1 MPRKG
6 KLTLPRSARISV
18 ARLRPTD
25 VIVVE
30 CKEKVP
36 LSTMERIRAEVGQY
50 FQGHR
55 IVVFDG
61 GLRMKIAPGRA
72 NV

>member
-6 KLTLPRSARISV
+6 KLTLPRSSRISV

-30 CKEKVP
+30 CKDKLP
-36 LSTMERIRAEVGQY
+36 LASLERIKQLVGSH
-50 FQGHR
+50 FEGHR
-55 IVVFDG
+55 IVVFDAG
-61 GLRMKIAPGRA
+61 MRMKIAHGGTA
-72 NV
+72 V